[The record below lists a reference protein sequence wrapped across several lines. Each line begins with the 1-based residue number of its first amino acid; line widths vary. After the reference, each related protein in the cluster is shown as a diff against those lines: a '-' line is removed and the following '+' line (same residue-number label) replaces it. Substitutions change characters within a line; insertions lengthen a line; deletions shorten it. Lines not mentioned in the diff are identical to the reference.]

1 MSLLEIKNLQK
12 TFSTKPDLL
21 ARGLESIG
29 LKTNTLPAVQAVRD
43 VSFRVEKGEV
53 LGLIGESGCGKSTI
67 ARMIAGITPAT
78 AGEIIFDGQNIL
90 DQSSKQAQTAA
101 LDIQMVFQDAAAAMN
116 PRYKIR
122 DIIAEAPLFHG
133 RMKSSEVNDRVAE
146 ILEAVSLSPDFAD
159 RYPHQLSGGQRQRI
173 GIARALAMKPRLM
186 ICDESV
192 AALDVSIQA
201 QVINLFMDLREK
213 FGLTYIFISH
223 DLSVVRHIS
232 DRVAIMYLGEVVETA
247 TKQEIFLNPA
257 HPYTRALIEQNPSI
271 KNRQREHQPIEGEV
285 PSPLKPP
292 SGCYFHPRCR
302 SVLASCSVQHPAL
315 QTISGTHQVACHL
328 YNANESY
335 S

>member
-1 MSLLEIKNLQK
+1 MSLLQIKHLQK
-12 TFSTKPDLL
+12 TFSTKPDLIG
-21 ARGLESIG
+21 RGLKAMGI
-29 LKTNTLPAVQAVRD
+29 KTNEAPAVQAVRD
-43 VSFRVEKGEV
+43 VSFHVNQGEV

-67 ARMIAGITPAT
+67 ARMIAGITPVT

-90 DQSSKQAQTAA
+90 DSSSKEAQAAS

-122 DIIAEAPLFHG
+122 DIITEAPLFHG
-133 RMKSSEVNDRVAE
+133 RMKHQEVNDRVAE
-146 ILEAVSLSPDFAD
+146 ILEAVSLSADFAN
-159 RYPHQLSGGQRQRI
+159 RFPHQLSGGQRQRI

-232 DRVAIMYLGEVVETA
+232 DRVAIMYLGEIVETA
-247 TKQEIFLNPA
+247 SKDAIFSDPA

-271 KNRQREHQPIEGEV
+271 KNRQREHKPIEGEV
-285 PSPLKPP
+285 PSPLNPP

-302 SVLASCSVQHPAL
+302 SAFAPCAVQHPIL
-315 QTISGTHQVACHL
+315 HTISGSHQAACHL
-328 YNANESY
+328 YNVNESQ
-335 S
+335 